1 MRLLIDAGNT
11 RTKWAVMDTT
21 GVLLQGACKNDE
33 LSEFNFSA
41 EAASKISVCSDIY
54 ISNVA
59 GQMHASKLEKLL
71 QNFNISLHFI
81 QSGKQACNVINHYEP
96 PKTLGTDRWAALI
109 AAWQQ
114 TKAVTVVVNAG
125 TAITIDALL
134 PDERQP
140 NLAHFAGG
148 MILPGI
154 QLMHKSLSTGTAQ
167 LSDIKHEKICQD
179 DKLMVFGLNTDAAIQ
194 AGITQAAAS
203 AVEKMAGVLYEKNN
217 KLPHIIISGGDA
229 AIIASQIKRNLSVN
243 LLIVDELVLKGL
255 YLLSCS
261 EQ

>member
-11 RTKWAVMDTT
+11 RTKWAIMDAT
-21 GVLLQGACKNDE
+21 GILLQGACTN
-33 LSEFNFSA
+33 
-41 EAASKISVCSDIY
+41 EALDFTEETASTIANCSDIY

-59 GQMHASKLEKLL
+59 GTSHALKLEKLL
-71 QNFNISLHFI
+71 QNFNIPLHFI
-81 QSGKQACNVINHYEP
+81 HSGKQACNVINHYEN
-96 PKTLGTDRWAALI
+96 PKALGTDRWAALI

-114 TKAVTVVVNAG
+114 TKAATVVVNAG

-134 PDERQP
+134 PDDLQH

-154 QLMHKSLSTGTAQ
+154 QLMHKSLSAGTAQ
-167 LSDIKHEKICQD
+167 LMDIKPDKIHHD
-179 DKLMVFGLNTDAAIQ
+179 DTFNVFGLDTATAIQ
-194 AGITQAAAS
+194 AGITQAAAG
-203 AVEKMAGVLYEKNN
+203 AVEKMAAMLYEKNN
-217 KLPHIIISGGDA
+217 KLPHVIISGGDA
-229 AIIASQIKRNLSVN
+229 PMIASQINRNVIAN

-261 EQ
+261 QQ